1 MPHKSHAEPAR
12 IRRSFLIACG
22 IFSNAEV
29 VTLPWRAATAGKHHR
44 LNVVVDAT
52 STLPLCVF
60 SVYLYVVSLVGVLI
74 YVSVSLLLI
83 LLIYVG
89 IYASMPYAS
98 IHLSIYL
105 SVHLSI
111 DQYIRIYIYV
121 NIYVYSYICFY
132 IKFVRLPI
140 CLIDELKT

>member
-1 MPHKSHAEPAR
+1 MPHKCHAEPAR

-22 IFSNAEV
+22 IFSIAEV

-89 IYASMPYAS
+89 IYAS

>member
-22 IFSNAEV
+22 IFSIAEV

-89 IYASMPYAS
+89 IYAS

-105 SVHLSI
+105 CIFLSTNISVSTSMSTSMCTAISVSTLSLF
-111 DQYIRIYIYV
+111 
-121 NIYVYSYICFY
+121 VYL
-132 IKFVRLPI
+132 FV
-140 CLIDELKT
+140 